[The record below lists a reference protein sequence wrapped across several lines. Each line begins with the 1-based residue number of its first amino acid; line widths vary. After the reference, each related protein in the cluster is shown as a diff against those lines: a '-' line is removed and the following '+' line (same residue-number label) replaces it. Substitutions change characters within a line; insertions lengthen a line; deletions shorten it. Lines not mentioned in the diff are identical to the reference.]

1 MNFVKGMD
9 LSTLAELEKCG
20 AKYYDNGEEKDLLE
34 IMKSYDVDT
43 IRIRVWNDP
52 WSEAGES
59 YGAGENDP
67 KTSLEIAKRVTKAGF
82 GVLLNLHYSDFWAD
96 PGKQFKP
103 KAWESYGV
111 KELEQAVY
119 DFTLEMMHLYLASF
133 RSIPVTKHQLQQK
146 KFRLLYFESQ
156 YSSSTPMF
164 SSHLHPASQ
173 LPYTKRNP

>member
-67 KTSLEIAKRVTKAGF
+67 KPAFVTRFAISSDVF
-82 GVLLNLHYSDFWAD
+82 G
-96 PGKQFKP
+96 
-103 KAWESYGV
+103 
-111 KELEQAVY
+111 
-119 DFTLEMMHLYLASF
+119 SF
-133 RSIPVTKHQLQQK
+133 S
-146 KFRLLYFESQ
+146 
-156 YSSSTPMF
+156 
-164 SSHLHPASQ
+164 PA
-173 LPYTKRNP
+173 P

>member
-20 AKYYDNGEEKDLLE
+20 AKYYDNGKEKDLLE

-96 PGKQFKP
+96 PAKQVKP
-103 KAWESYGV
+103 KAW
-111 KELEQAVY
+111 KELSGEALETAVY
-119 DFTLEMMHLYLASF
+119 LHTVDTLMA
-133 RSIPVTKHQLQQK
+133 LQNHK
-146 KFRLLYFESQ
+146 GGKAMVSK
-156 YSSSTPMF
+156 S
-164 SSHLHPASQ
+164 
-173 LPYTKRNP
+173 

>member
-67 KTSLEIAKRVTKAGF
+67 KTSLDRKTCDESR
-82 GVLLNLHYSDFWAD
+82 FWST
-96 PGKQFKP
+96 FKS
-103 KAWESYGV
+103 A
-111 KELEQAVY
+111 
-119 DFTLEMMHLYLASF
+119 
-133 RSIPVTKHQLQQK
+133 LQ
-146 KFRLLYFESQ
+146 
-156 YSSSTPMF
+156 
-164 SSHLHPASQ
+164 
-173 LPYTKRNP
+173 

>member
-20 AKYYDNGEEKDLLE
+20 AKYYDNGEEKALLE

-96 PGKQFKP
+96 PGR
-103 KAWESYGV
+103 
-111 KELEQAVY
+111 
-119 DFTLEMMHLYLASF
+119 LEMNFPMVCSGRKAKCRIMTILQRLSM
-133 RSIPVTKHQLQQK
+133 PVSALSEKRMKNVLPVPSKAYARRWKVCQ
-146 KFRLLYFESQ
+146 KFR
-156 YSSSTPMF
+156 
-164 SSHLHPASQ
+164 
-173 LPYTKRNP
+173 

>member
-59 YGAGENDP
+59 YGEVILAG
-67 KTSLEIAKRVTKAGF
+67 
-82 GVLLNLHYSDFWAD
+82 NLRNTHSCFLILICSNMKCHRSDIRD
-96 PGKQFKP
+96 IK
-103 KAWESYGV
+103 
-111 KELEQAVY
+111 
-119 DFTLEMMHLYLASF
+119 
-133 RSIPVTKHQLQQK
+133 IQLTRITCISK
-146 KFRLLYFESQ
+146 K
-156 YSSSTPMF
+156 
-164 SSHLHPASQ
+164 
-173 LPYTKRNP
+173 

>member
-20 AKYYDNGEEKDLLE
+20 AKYYDNGEEKALLE

-82 GVLLNLHYSDFWAD
+82 GVLLNLHYVISGQTRENSSNQRR
-96 PGKQFKP
+96 GKAMVSK
-103 KAWESYGV
+103 S
-111 KELEQAVY
+111 
-119 DFTLEMMHLYLASF
+119 
-133 RSIPVTKHQLQQK
+133 
-146 KFRLLYFESQ
+146 
-156 YSSSTPMF
+156 
-164 SSHLHPASQ
+164 
-173 LPYTKRNP
+173 

>member
-82 GVLLNLHYSDFWAD
+82 
-96 PGKQFKP
+96 
-103 KAWESYGV
+103 
-111 KELEQAVY
+111 
-119 DFTLEMMHLYLASF
+119 
-133 RSIPVTKHQLQQK
+133 I
-146 KFRLLYFESQ
+146 
-156 YSSSTPMF
+156 F
-164 SSHLHPASQ
+164 SSLIFFASPSSIAA
-173 LPYTKRNP
+173 LSLSSRNLLFI

>member
-9 LSTLAELEKCG
+9 LSTIAELEKCG
-20 AKYYDNGEEKDLLE
+20 AKYYDNGEEKARLE
-34 IMKSYDVDT
+34 SMKSYDVDT
-43 IRIRVWNDP
+43 IRIRVWIDP

-103 KAWESYGV
+103 KAWES
-111 KELEQAVY
+111 
-119 DFTLEMMHLYLASF
+119 
-133 RSIPVTKHQLQQK
+133 
-146 KFRLLYFESQ
+146 
-156 YSSSTPMF
+156 
-164 SSHLHPASQ
+164 
-173 LPYTKRNP
+173 

>member
-82 GVLLNLHYSDFWAD
+82 GVLLNLHYSDFWARARETVQTKGV
-96 PGKQFKP
+96 GKLWCQR
-103 KAWESYGV
+103 ARAGS
-111 KELEQAVY
+111 L
-119 DFTLEMMHLYLASF
+119 
-133 RSIPVTKHQLQQK
+133 
-146 KFRLLYFESQ
+146 
-156 YSSSTPMF
+156 
-164 SSHLHPASQ
+164 
-173 LPYTKRNP
+173 

>member
-111 KELEQAVY
+111 KELEQA
-119 DFTLEMMHLYLASF
+119 DHRLPALA
-133 RSIPVTKHQLQQK
+133 L
-146 KFRLLYFESQ
+146 
-156 YSSSTPMF
+156 
-164 SSHLHPASQ
+164 
-173 LPYTKRNP
+173 